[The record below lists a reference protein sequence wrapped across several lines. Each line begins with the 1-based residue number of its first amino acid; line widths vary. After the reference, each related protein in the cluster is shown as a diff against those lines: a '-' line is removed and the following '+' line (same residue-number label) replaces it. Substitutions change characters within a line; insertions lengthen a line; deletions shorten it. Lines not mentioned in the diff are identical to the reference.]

1 VRGSEAGWNCCG
13 GFIFVLV
20 REVIVE
26 RNLERDIG
34 RRRPRAERA
43 LWGSIRET
51 SEIRTKLGRWLEA
64 WRGQSWL

>member
-1 VRGSEAGWNCCG
+1 
-13 GFIFVLV
+13 VLV

-26 RNLERDIG
+26 RDLERDIG